1 MQALGSS
8 ARQRNE
14 LQTISNTTPIGVFG
28 WRRGRPRLTAGG
40 RFFVFGSSDGADETI
55 GIGVMLSTTGSYSVV
70 ARSMLN
76 GGAARVQRRST
87 RAATTSTLEPVV
99 VNPVRRPRAAI
110 VRSASDCSVPA
121 IRHVVGCY
129 TSSSRKEVIPCFE
142 KFDGLLWYPSHYE
155 GFESSDNVIYTG
167 AAPNQHVLPLVD
179 YLGIPRRL
187 ARLLRRLQHIWAWRT
202 TASSARRCCRAAAPC
217 LPSATSVG
225 DTEVDQV
232 IAAII
237 DQRPDFVF
245 NNLIGTSAY
254 AFFRAFRAACRARGI
269 DQAAEIPVA
278 SCTLSEPELPEIGPD
293 AVDGHLSSSVYFSS
307 LNSPENAAFIR
318 RLYADPFRMDRSRR
332 PTPKPSYIAVKLL
345 AAALLAGR
353 HRRRAHGARRRSP
366 TSGCALR
373 KARSASTG
381 RPFTPGSRRGSAAR
395 PPTGNS
401 RCCWNRASR
410 SRPIPISFSRRRALP
425 ARCALRC

>member
-1 MQALGSS
+1 MTQK
-8 ARQRNE
+8 RYR
-14 LQTISNTTPIGVFG
+14 
-28 WRRGRPRLTAGG
+28 
-40 RFFVFGSSDGADETI
+40 
-55 GIGVMLSTTGSYSVV
+55 IGVMFSTTGSYSVV
-70 ARSMLN
+70 ARSILN
-76 GGAARVQRRST
+76 GALLAFQEVNASGTDIV
-87 RAATTSTLEPVV
+87 LEPVV
-99 VNPVRRPRAAI
+99 VNPSGDLARY
-110 VRSASDCSVPA
+110 RSLSLELLGSG

-179 YLGIPRRL
+179 YLASRVGSR
-187 ARLLRRLQHIWAWRT
+187 AFCVGSNYIWAWENNRIFRE
-202 TASSARRCCRAAAPC
+202 ALIARGGTVLAERY
-217 LPSATSVG
+217 LSVG

-293 AVDGHLSSSVYFSS
+293 AIDGHLSSSVYFSS
-307 LNSPENAAFIR
+307 LNSPENAAFIHA
-318 RLYADPFRMDRSRR
+318 YTQSFPDGPVSSADAES
-332 PTPKPSYIAVKLL
+332 SYIAVKLL
-345 AAALLAGR
+345 AAALSQAGTDD
-353 HRRRAHGARRRSP
+353 ARRVRAAVADQRLRAPQGEVRIDRQTFHAWLTPRIGRSAANGQFEVLLESREPIAPDPYLIQSSPRFASAMRSP
-366 TSGCALR
+366 LLKVVQS
-373 KARSASTG
+373 
-381 RPFTPGSRRGSAAR
+381 
-395 PPTGNS
+395 
-401 RCCWNRASR
+401 
-410 SRPIPISFSRRRALP
+410 
-425 ARCALRC
+425 